1 MFFPLCF
8 VQVFPMANHFLFLF
22 LLPYVL
28 SVATGNELLIKTKNG
43 QVQGK
48 LLSTKDG
55 QVRAFLGIPYAKP
68 PVEKLRF
75 RAPQPAQPWRGVKDA
90 TKYGNSCYQLPD
102 STFPGRTRVY
112 KETVLVVLYSVQVYI
127 IHACT

>member
-1 MFFPLCF
+1 
-8 VQVFPMANHFLFLF
+8 MANHFLFLF
-22 LLPYVL
+22 LLAYFL
-28 SVATGNELLIKTKNG
+28 SVAAGNELRIKTKNG
-43 QVQGK
+43 RVKGK

-68 PVEKLRF
+68 PVGKLRF
-75 RAPQPAQPWRGVKDA
+75 RAPQPAQRWRGVKDA
-90 TKYGNSCYQLPD
+90 TKYGNSCYQLAD

-112 KETVLVVLYSVQVYI
+112 KETVLVVLYSMQVYI